1 MSYSLTEIR
10 QSFGFSQE
18 ELAQKMGKD
27 VSTISRWERGKTKE
41 PLLSPL
47 VHATNRKYQY
57 IKHMID
63 PELFA
68 HVENDEGLS
77 GLYYGN
83 EYFIICYSKGNLR
96 RFPLL
101 RATYGFTGASYLKGE
116 GKRLYD
122 ENMDNLNRALLTPGS
137 LAVSYT
143 PASSG
148 IIVTEPFCVEFHFLG
163 QNLVQGISRQLDADE
178 AAQYKTGECHYTFG

>member
-1 MSYSLTEIR
+1 MGYSLNEIR

-18 ELAQKMGKD
+18 ELAEKLGKD
-27 VSTISRWERGKTKE
+27 VSTISRWERGKTK
-41 PLLSPL
+41 PPILSPY
-47 VHATNRKYQY
+47 VRAANREYQY
-57 IKHMID
+57 IRHMID
-63 PELFA
+63 PALLE

-83 EYFIICYSKGNLR
+83 EFLIICYSKGNLR

-116 GKRLYD
+116 GKRLYE
-122 ENMDNLNRALLTPGS
+122 ENMDNLNRALVTPGS

-148 IIVTEPFCVEFHFLG
+148 IVVTEPFCVEFHFVG
-163 QNLVQGISRQLDADE
+163 QNLVQGISRQLTDE
-178 AAQYKTGECHYTFG
+178 EVAQYETGRVDYTFG

>member
-1 MSYSLTEIR
+1 MI
-10 QSFGFSQE
+10 
-18 ELAQKMGKD
+18 
-27 VSTISRWERGKTKE
+27 E
-41 PLLSPL
+41 PALL
-47 VHATNRKYQY
+47 
-57 IKHMID
+57 
-63 PELFA
+63 E

-83 EYFIICYSKGNLR
+83 EFLIICYSKGNLR

-122 ENMDNLNRALLTPGS
+122 ENMDNLNRALVTPGS

-143 PASSG
+143 PKQSG
-148 IIVTEPFCVEFHFLG
+148 IIVVEPFCVEFHFIG
-163 QNLVQGISRQLDADE
+163 QNLAHGISRDLTKE
-178 AAQYKTGECHYTFG
+178 EISEFAQGRIDYSFG